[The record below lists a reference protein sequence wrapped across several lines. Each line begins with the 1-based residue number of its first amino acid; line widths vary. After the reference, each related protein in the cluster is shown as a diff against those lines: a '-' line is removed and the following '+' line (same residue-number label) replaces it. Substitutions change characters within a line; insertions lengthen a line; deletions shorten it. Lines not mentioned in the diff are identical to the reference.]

1 MSTPRR
7 VLVVSLCFVGLLAA
21 CSASDPFEGG
31 PDGGTDPGADAGGD
45 PGGGDGGVIPPVDGG
60 MPALVFTS
68 RKVMPEGS
76 IYWDVP
82 KALPGVGAHSR
93 VRPSVPGRLIVREP
107 DGRMRILV
115 DGERPSAQTLN
126 LVDVSGPAVSYDG
139 TTIVFAGLPA
149 GDYDTSPARSIGAW
163 RLYAINADGT
173 NLRQVTRSDLSLDYS
188 RFGGAEGGLQGYD
201 DYDPA
206 FLPDGRIVFSS
217 TRYPAFGQ
225 YSGVRASNLYV
236 VNLDGTRMHRIT
248 SERNG
253 ADRPMVDPVTGKIV
267 YARWWRN
274 HRFPTH
280 DMSTVTRSG
289 GGYDQKDGLTTNRD
303 NPVGGPDMFRN
314 GWQAATINPDG
325 TGLEMWNGRFRLEE
339 KNHVYGGAFSPQ
351 GVLFANF
358 FPMYNMTEASGFG
371 GVRRYE
377 RGPNPYKAVIGVA
390 DFTLDY
396 VNASDPTSYG
406 IFKGSYAAEPEVL
419 PDGRLVVSL
428 APDVQQDYGLYVVG
442 QDGQGAQLLY
452 DMPGAAEVRARVL
465 APRPK
470 PQVLQDRYRDDP
482 SARPAAQLPPT
493 EAGPYDGDGTF
504 VFRALNVYANAP
516 VDWDIVSAPAV
527 GSAASIRFFIDH
539 QRTSPGSFPHLDWP
553 ILLGEKPIAP
563 DGFVEDPAAPA
574 NVSLFEQLRGPAAQ
588 GYRVPLTGGPYR
600 DGAAHVAGMNFGPSG
615 AVARC
620 MGCHAGHTMIP
631 VPASDEEAKWTN
643 LAPGA
648 TVAVSSTRDA
658 TYNAGVIDRRVM
670 KGETW
675 RYWTGAPEQQANQW
689 VQLTFPV
696 PVTVRKVRLYNP
708 RQGGEANSTIQVA
721 AATVKLYSDTGATQQ
736 VGSGTASN
744 LSVAGTDVA
753 FADVR
758 ARVVRVELNQ
768 VTGTFYGAR
777 VASLGEIEV
786 IARGEAP

>member
-1 MSTPRR
+1 
-7 VLVVSLCFVGLLAA
+7 
-21 CSASDPFEGG
+21 
-31 PDGGTDPGADAGGD
+31 
-45 PGGGDGGVIPPVDGG
+45 
-60 MPALVFTS
+60 
-68 RKVMPEGS
+68 
-76 IYWDVP
+76 
-82 KALPGVGAHSR
+82 
-93 VRPSVPGRLIVREP
+93 
-107 DGRMRILV
+107 
-115 DGERPSAQTLN
+115 
-126 LVDVSGPAVSYDG
+126 
-139 TTIVFAGLPA
+139 
-149 GDYDTSPARSIGAW
+149 
-163 RLYAINADGT
+163 
-173 NLRQVTRSDLSLDYS
+173 
-188 RFGGAEGGLQGYD
+188 
-201 DYDPA
+201 
-206 FLPDGRIVFSS
+206 
-217 TRYPAFGQ
+217 
-225 YSGVRASNLYV
+225 
-236 VNLDGTRMHRIT
+236 
-248 SERNG
+248 
-253 ADRPMVDPVTGKIV
+253 
-267 YARWWRN
+267 
-274 HRFPTH
+274 
-280 DMSTVTRSG
+280 
-289 GGYDQKDGLTTNRD
+289 
-303 NPVGGPDMFRN
+303 MFRN
-314 GWQAATINPDG
+314 AWQAAAINPDG

-339 KNHVYGGAFSPQ
+339 RNHVYGGAFSPQ

-371 GVRRYE
+371 GIRRYE
-377 RGPNPYKAVIGVA
+377 RGPSPYKAVIGVA

-396 VNASDPTSYG
+396 VNASNPTSYG

-442 QDGQGAQLLY
+442 QDGQGAERIY
-452 DMPGAAEVRARVL
+452 DVPGAAEVRARVL

-470 PQVLQDRYRDDP
+470 PPVLPDQYRDDP
-482 SARPAAQLPPT
+482 NARPAAQLPPT

-504 VFRALNVYANAP
+504 IFRALNVYANAP

-574 NVSLFEQLRGPAAQ
+574 NVSLFEQLRGPSAQ

-600 DGAAHVAGMNFGPSG
+600 DGAAHVAGMNFGPPG

-631 VPASDEEAKWTN
+631 VPATDEEAKWTN

-648 TVAVSSTRDA
+648 TVAASSTRDA

-670 KGETW
+670 KGENW
-675 RYWTGAPEQQANQW
+675 RYWTSAPDQQGSQW

-708 RQGGEANSTIQVA
+708 RQGGEANSSVQVA

-744 LSVAGTDVA
+744 LSVAGTDVD